1 MCCRNTTTQGIHQ
14 AIRLPG
20 QHHDRKAGL
29 YYNRHR
35 YYDPV
40 VGSSINQDP
49 IGLAGAVNKS
59 IYAINPMIFMD
70 TLGLAPVKTCAERIL
85 KSADKLNN
93 QEKYSYASSY
103 GFGSERNVISLF
115 MKCYKMQLSN
125 LPRATDSG
133 VYQ

>member
-1 MCCRNTTTQGIHQ
+1 MASQAGPLGQCAAGIQ
-14 AIRLPG
+14 PAGPPPAIRLPG
-20 QHHDRKAGL
+20 QHHDRETGL

-35 YYDPV
+35 YYDPM
-40 VGSSINQDP
+40 VGSYINQDP

-103 GFGSERNVISLF
+103 GFGSERDYISF
-115 MKCYKMQLSN
+115 
-125 LPRATDSG
+125 
-133 VYQ
+133 